1 MLDWLRSGQ
10 YQEFIM
16 GFFAQHTAAIVAT
29 IGVGQLTAAVL
40 MSLRGSAVCL
50 GLVGAIIC
58 LIAVAPLGSGT
69 AFPSTL
75 ITACAGGSKLDK
87 TDELKWGE
95 PPRSIVEMTWRLLFR
110 TSHYW
115 KLPPWKLAC
124 KIPNVTPYV
133 CSAPMRRRFTIST
146 KIR

>member
-1 MLDWLRSGQ
+1 
-10 YQEFIM
+10 M

-87 TDELKWGE
+87 TDELKCGE

-124 KIPNVTPYV
+124 KILLMYV
-133 CSAPMRRRFTIST
+133 RRP
-146 KIR
+146 

>member
-1 MLDWLRSGQ
+1 
-10 YQEFIM
+10 M

-87 TDELKWGE
+87 TDELKCGE

>member
-75 ITACAGGSKLDK
+75 ITACAGILLLRYTYDSTLLG
-87 TDELKWGE
+87 ELIGVSHGAQPNKFIEAGAKPLKRE
-95 PPRSIVEMTWRLLFR
+95 
-110 TSHYW
+110 TS
-115 KLPPWKLAC
+115 LADHD
-124 KIPNVTPYV
+124 PDAHLGH
-133 CSAPMRRRFTIST
+133 SGAE
-146 KIR
+146 